1 MVTEIIQDVAIILLA
16 CTCIVQTIRYR
27 RLGTA
32 VNNWVPQMRTYTI
45 DLGNDSRIVMNV
57 GPTAPSERAIYGVH
71 DGFVSIPLSAFY
83 STGQE
88 DSLAQMMIR
97 KLEALVQKYGPYSL
111 ELLSSEELLY
121 RSRPDLQ
128 R

>member
-71 DGFVSIPLSAFY
+71 DGFVSIPLSAFLLNR
-83 STGQE
+83 TGGFSCPND
-88 DSLAQMMIR
+88 DSETGSSCTKVRSILAG
-97 KLEALVQKYGPYSL
+97 AAVQ
-111 ELLSSEELLY
+111 
-121 RSRPDLQ
+121 
-128 R
+128 